1 MTAKTRPTN
10 RNDPFSRADVFR
22 LHARQ
27 LDAFD
32 VYLFFSVGC
41 GVFYRTFAGR
51 LYELSCD
58 SPTVSRRCVHDDVAA
73 SDAFEWRKN
82 E

>member
-1 MTAKTRPTN
+1 MTAKTWPTN

-32 VYLFFSVGC
+32 VSLFFSVGC

-51 LYELSCD
+51 LYKLSCD
-58 SPTVSRRCVHDDVAA
+58 ASTVPRHCVHGDVAT